1 MIVTRTSMLTGIE
14 HTMDLPVTQKQLD
27 DYMFG
32 NGLIQNIFPDL
43 TPDERE
49 FIKTGVTPDEWDNMF
64 AGGEY
69 AE

>member
-1 MIVTRTSMLTGIE
+1 
-14 HTMDLPVTQKQLD
+14 
-27 DYMFG
+27 MFG